1 MLHLLQFFLRWL
13 LTPVFFF
20 LFGTINCQSCALWLF
35 WPSDLL
41 PKRHIFCFVFS
52 VSSDSVSIPFS
63 VWRIFFSFGRCPLNH
78 FFSYCHIFYTDDYSL
93 HKKMKSA
100 IISSMICTPL
110 LLLIFFGPSSK
121 CIIMHQKDREKWRL
135 FSTII
140 VPSVAS
146 RQMFLLEWLFN
157 YWSSLSFFLTFVFIG
172 PCPCEL

>member
-63 VWRIFFSFGRCPLNH
+63 VWRNFFFFWTLSTKSF
-78 FFSYCHIFYTDDYSL
+78 FFHCEIFYTDDYSL
-93 HKKMKSA
+93 HRKMKSA

>member
-1 MLHLLQFFLRWL
+1 MGSAKSRRRPRRRRRSCARCRWRLDATLVAIFLEMTIDTSLLLPIWHNQLPILCFMAFLTLGSIAKTAHFFALFLVYHQIQLVFQLQFD
-13 LTPVFFF
+13 
-20 LFGTINCQSCALWLF
+20 A
-35 WPSDLL
+35 
-41 PKRHIFCFVFS
+41 
-52 VSSDSVSIPFS
+52 
-63 VWRIFFSFGRCPLNH
+63 IFFSFGRCPLNH

-93 HKKMKSA
+93 HRKMKSA

-146 RQMFLLEWLFN
+146 RQMFLLE
-157 YWSSLSFFLTFVFIG
+157 
-172 PCPCEL
+172 